1 MPILAV
7 HDEIVV
13 ECAEKDAEMIEAWLK
28 KAMIDG
34 IEEVLNGHGAEGA
47 RVPVEVEV
55 EILKTWAA

>member
-13 ECAEKDAEMIEAWLK
+13 ECDEDQAEKVEAWLK

-34 IEEVLNGHGAEGA
+34 MNEVLNDPDVDGP

-55 EILKTWAA
+55 KSGRTWGG